1 MTKKN
6 VESPYKEI
14 PNTWK
19 VVYIY
24 KDIPRSAW
32 ESHGD
37 TPVGVASPT
46 CVYTAHDPRD
56 ERGRK
61 ERDRVEK

>member
-24 KDIPRSAW
+24 KRIF
-32 ESHGD
+32 
-37 TPVGVASPT
+37 
-46 CVYTAHDPRD
+46 
-56 ERGRK
+56 
-61 ERDRVEK
+61 RVPPGGHTGTHRWA

>member
-32 ESHGD
+32 
-37 TPVGVASPT
+37 GVTRGYTGGRSFAHR
-46 CVYTAHDPRD
+46 CVYRA
-56 ERGRK
+56 
-61 ERDRVEK
+61 